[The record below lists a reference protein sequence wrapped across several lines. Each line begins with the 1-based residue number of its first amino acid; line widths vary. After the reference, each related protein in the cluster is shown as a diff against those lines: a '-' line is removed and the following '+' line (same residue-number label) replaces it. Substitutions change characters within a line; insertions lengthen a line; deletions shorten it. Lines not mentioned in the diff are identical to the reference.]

1 MLSKHRHAIETHLLQ
16 HDILRA
22 KAHCQGGAV
31 QVLEDVAMIWESFQR
46 RKTMENYGDL
56 ICRFMVISRDLWWFH
71 RIYGDLMGYWWFVL
85 GE

>member
-46 RKTMENYGDL
+46 RKPWKIML
-56 ICRFMVISRDLWWFH
+56 I
-71 RIYGDLMGYWWFVL
+71 
-85 GE
+85 

>member
-1 MLSKHRHAIETHLLQ
+1 
-16 HDILRA
+16 
-22 KAHCQGGAV
+22 V

-56 ICRFMVISRDLWWFH
+56 IWFMVILRDLWWFYG
-71 RIYGDLMGYWWFVL
+71 IYGDLMGYWWFVL